1 MSREISFKSKIQFVD
16 REQFKKIVQKS
27 ARWKKSNID
36 HNSNY
41 MKYGMNFHTTKIR
54 TCTAGGFIIPQKK
67 SCGFHILNSAFFNE
81 KLDWI
86 FQNTFFNIQPE
97 RALLIG
103 SKKYDGVKYSLENFK
118 KIKEIVTSKV
128 KDVSIFECHRFPYS
142 ESNFHYSASK
152 DTWTILGQYNYK
164 GKDIQV
170 TTLKDL
176 KRLYKKITIAK
187 GDRLFINGTEI
198 LPKNCP
204 RIFLDK
210 QPLTTTKSYFRA
222 FIYKITSFF
231 KHDKH

>member
-1 MSREISFKSKIQFVD
+1 MSREISFKSKIQFVN
-16 REQFKKIVQKS
+16 REQFRKIVQKS
-27 ARWKKSNID
+27 ARWKKNNID

-41 MKYGMNFHTTKIR
+41 IKYGMNFHTTKIR

-67 SCGFHILNSAFFNE
+67 SCGFHILNSDFFNK

-128 KDVSIFECHRFPYS
+128 KDVSIFECHRFPLS

-187 GDRLFINGTEI
+187 GDRLFINGVEI
-198 LPKNCP
+198 SPKDCP
-204 RIFLDK
+204 QIFLDK
-210 QPLTTTKSYFRA
+210 QPIATAKSYFQK
-222 FIYKITSFF
+222 FINKLFN
-231 KHDKH
+231 